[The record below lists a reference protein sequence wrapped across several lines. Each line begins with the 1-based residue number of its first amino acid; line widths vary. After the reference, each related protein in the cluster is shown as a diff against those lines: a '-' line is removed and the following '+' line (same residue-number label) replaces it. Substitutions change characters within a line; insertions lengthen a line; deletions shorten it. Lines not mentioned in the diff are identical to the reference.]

1 MRAGLRPIG
10 WSALIAIL
18 ALVVSAPLTA
28 AEITLDAPRR
38 TALAALPELSGDAA
52 SADALAGTVV
62 VVAFFA
68 SWCPPCHPEF
78 DHLNAAAERYRD
90 DGVKILAVNIFEEF
104 GPFKGFDRR
113 DAFLAKKAPR
123 FTVLAE
129 GEKVAALFGEVE
141 RIPTVF
147 VFGRDGRPVLH
158 FVHEEG
164 SKKTHVTGEELNT
177 ALQRALGG

>member
-1 MRAGLRPIG
+1 MRAHRWPNFRG
-10 WSALIAIL
+10 ALIAIL
-18 ALVVSAPLTA
+18 ALFVSAPLAA

-38 TALAALPELSGDAA
+38 TALAGLPGLAGDAPA
-52 SADALAGTVV
+52 AATLDGKVV
-62 VVAFFA
+62 VVAFWA

-78 DHLNAAAERYRD
+78 DHLNAAAERYAD
-90 DGVKILAVNIFEEF
+90 DGVMILAVNIFEEF

-123 FTVLAE
+123 FTVLAD
-129 GEKVAALFGEVE
+129 GEEVAAMFGEVE

-147 VFGRDGRPVLH
+147 VFGRDGRPGLH

-164 SKKTHVTGEELNT
+164 SKKTHVTGEELDAALRL
-177 ALQRALGG
+177 ALQS